1 MANPGTA
8 FDMTMDTNPQPIGL
22 VETLDGSAI
31 VVRLDGSEQQ
41 LALGSPL
48 YHGEVLSTGDDAAIG
63 VGLSDGTT
71 FSMAENGNITLDE
84 MVYDAGTQ
92 AGSIGLSVG
101 EGVFTFVSGVIAKTD
116 PEAMMIETPVA
127 TIGIRGT
134 QLGVDIADGKNL
146 TVVMMEEEG
155 GFIGEAVISNDAG
168 VRVLNVAHVATAVSD
183 ANVAPIAPYV
193 MPVG

>member
-1 MANPGTA
+1 
-8 FDMTMDTNPQPIGL
+8 
-22 VETLDGSAI
+22 
-31 VVRLDGSEQQ
+31 
-41 LALGSPL
+41 
-48 YHGEVLSTGDDAAIG
+48 
-63 VGLSDGTT
+63 
-71 FSMAENGNITLDE
+71 
-84 MVYDAGTQ
+84 
-92 AGSIGLSVG
+92 VG